1 MVLSLKELEYL
12 KPMNPHK
19 VLLKLG
25 AGIML
30 SQQKLRAVLRATFGK
45 LRAHVIS
52 LNIWNE
58 ISPFCGGIQLS
69 IYIVHHIAD

>member
-52 LNIWNE
+52 LNI
-58 ISPFCGGIQLS
+58 
-69 IYIVHHIAD
+69 